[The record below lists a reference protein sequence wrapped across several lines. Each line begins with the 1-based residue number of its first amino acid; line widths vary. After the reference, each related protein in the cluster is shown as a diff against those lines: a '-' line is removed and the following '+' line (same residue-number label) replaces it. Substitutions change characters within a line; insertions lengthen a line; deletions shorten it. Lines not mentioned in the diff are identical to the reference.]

1 MKNLPCLVLLT
12 PIAGL
17 GILALASTFGFEFP
31 FAFVAA
37 HLLGFTCAAG
47 ALVIF
52 LKDYA
57 PRRDRLI
64 NTIPVTTPAAPA
76 NESASRIVMRSLP
89 TLRRSTRRAQRDS
102 RAAIPARVF
111 TRDPATLTLS

>member
-17 GILALASTFGFEFP
+17 GFLALASTFGFEFP

-52 LKDYA
+52 LKDYT
-57 PRRDRLI
+57 PRRARSI
-64 NTIPVTTPAAPA
+64 NPVRVTLPAASAEDPVTQILTHTLPLVRPA
-76 NESASRIVMRSLP
+76 
-89 TLRRSTRRAQRDS
+89 TRRARRVVPRMIS
-102 RAAIPARVF
+102 TRVF